1 MPFRIFQLFII
12 LISTMKKIRLPL
24 AAMAAFLLTAP
35 LQAQKSKDGWVDL
48 FNGKDLTGWKQLNGQ
63 AKYEVKDGAIVGTS
77 VMGTPN
83 SFLTTE
89 KDYGDFILELDV
101 KVDNKLNSGIQ
112 IRSLSKPEYMNGRV
126 HGYQVEIDPSDRA
139 YSAGIYDE
147 ARRGWLYPLDLNPE
161 GKKAFKRD
169 AWNKYRIEA
178 IGNSIRTFLNGVPVA
193 HVVDDMTPVGFICLQ
208 VHAIGNKEMEGTQ
221 VSWKNVRIKTANLKP
236 SPASNVR
243 IVNLIPNNLDAA
255 EKAQGYSL
263 LYDGKSVDQWRSY
276 GGTEFPAKRWSY
288 QDGVINISKS
298 DGSETG
304 NDIVTR
310 KLYGPAFEYEFEFK
324 LTEGANSGVKYFVD
338 QKFNS
343 NGKSGIGCEYQVLD
357 DERHPDAKLGKN
369 GNRTIASFY
378 DVIPADRP
386 KNAVKKIGEWN
397 QGRIVVQKDGTVQH
411 FLNGYKVVE
420 YVRGSP
426 QFKEFVAGS
435 KFAKFEGFGLSQEGN
450 LLLQDHGDNVFFRSL
465 KVKEIK

>member
-1 MPFRIFQLFII
+1 
-12 LISTMKKIRLPL
+12 MKKIKITFLGLLSLVSVLPS
-24 AAMAAFLLTAP
+24 F
-35 LQAQKSKDGWVDL
+35 AQKSKDGWQNL

-89 KDYGDFILELDV
+89 KDYGDFILEVDV

-112 IRSLSKPEYMNGRV
+112 IRSLSKPDYQNGRV

-147 ARRGWLYPLDLNPE
+147 ARRGWLYPLDLNE
-161 GKKAFKRD
+161 EAKKAFKKEQ
-169 AWNKYRIEA
+169 WNKYRIEA
-178 IGNSIRTFLNGVPVA
+178 IGTSIRTFLNGVPVA
-193 HVVDDMTPVGFICLQ
+193 HVIDDMTPSGFICLQ
-208 VHAIGNKEMEGTQ
+208 VHSIGSKDLEGTQ

-243 IVNLIPNNLDAA
+243 IVNLIPNVIDPS
-255 EKAQGYSL
+255 EKAEGWSL
-263 LYDGKSVDQWRSY
+263 LYDGKSADQWRSY
-276 GGTEFPAKRWSY
+276 GGTDFPSKRWAY
-288 QDGVINISKS
+288 NDGTITISKS

-304 NDIVTR
+304 NDIVTK
-310 KLYGPAFEYEFEFK
+310 KLYGPAFEFEFEFK

-343 NGKSGIGCEYQVLD
+343 DGKSGIGCEYQVLD

-386 KNAVKKIGEWN
+386 KNSVKKIGEWN

-426 QFKEFVAGS
+426 QFKDFVMSS
-435 KFAKFEGFGLSQEGN
+435 KFKKFEGFGMSQQGN
-450 LLLQDHGDNVFFRSL
+450 LLLQDHGDNVSFRSL
-465 KVKEIK
+465 KVKEL

>member
-1 MPFRIFQLFII
+1 
-12 LISTMKKIRLPL
+12 MKKIKIAFIGLLSLAVCLP
-24 AAMAAFLLTAP
+24 AFS
-35 LQAQKSKDGWVDL
+35 QKSKGGWQNL

-89 KDYGDFILELDV
+89 KDYGDFILEVDV

-112 IRSLSKPEYMNGRV
+112 IRSLSKPDYQNGRV

-147 ARRGWLYPLDLNPE
+147 ARRGWLYPLDLNPDA
-161 GKKAFKRD
+161 KTAFKKEQ
-169 AWNKYRIEA
+169 WNKYRIEA
-178 IGNSIRTFLNGVPVA
+178 IGNSIRTFLNGVAVA
-193 HVVDDMTPVGFICLQ
+193 HVIDDMTPSGFICLQ
-208 VHAIGNKEMEGTQ
+208 VHSIGSKDLEATQ
-221 VSWKNVRIKTANLKP
+221 VSWKNVRIQTTNLKP
-236 SPASNVR
+236 SPASNIR
-243 IVNLIPNNLDAA
+243 IVNLIPNALDAA
-255 EKAQGYSL
+255 EKAQGWSL
-263 LYDGKSVDQWRSY
+263 LYDGKTADQWRSY
-276 GGTEFPAKRWSY
+276 GGTDFPSKRWAY
-288 QDGVINISKS
+288 NDGTITISKS

-304 NDIVTR
+304 NDIVTK
-310 KLYGPAFEYEFEFK
+310 KLYGPAFEFEFEFK

-338 QKFNS
+338 QKFS
-343 NGKSGIGCEYQVLD
+343 ANGKSGIGCEYQVLD
-357 DERHPDAKLGKN
+357 DEKHPDAKLGKN

-386 KNAVKKIGEWN
+386 KNSVKKIGEWN

-426 QFKEFVAGS
+426 QFKDFVMSS
-435 KFAKFEGFGLSQEGN
+435 KFKNFEGFGMSQQGN
-450 LLLQDHGDNVFFRSL
+450 LLLQDHGDNVSFRSL
-465 KVKEIK
+465 KVREL

>member
-1 MPFRIFQLFII
+1 
-12 LISTMKKIRLPL
+12 MKKQKLPL
-24 AAMAAFLLTAP
+24 TILLLLVTLACAN
-35 LQAQKSKDGWVDL
+35 AQKSKDGWENL
-48 FNGKDLTGWKQLNGQ
+48 FNGKDLTGWKQLNGK

-77 VMGTPN
+77 VTDTPN

-89 KDYGDFILELDV
+89 KNYGDFIFECDV

-112 IRSLSKPEYMNGRV
+112 IRSLSTPDYQNGRV

-139 YSAGIYDE
+139 YSAGLYDE

-161 GKKAFKRD
+161 AKKAFKKD

-178 IGNSIRTFLNGVPVA
+178 IGSSIRTFLNGVPVA
-193 HVVDDMTPVGFICLQ
+193 HVIDDMTPSGFICLQ
-208 VHAIGNKEMEGTQ
+208 VHAIGSKDLEGTQ
-221 VSWKNVRIKTANLKP
+221 VSWKNVRIKTTDLKP
-236 SPASNVR
+236 SPAANIR
-243 IVNLIPNNLDAA
+243 IVNLIPNSLNEA
-255 EKAQGYSL
+255 EKAQGYTL
-263 LYDGKSVDQWRSY
+263 LYDGKTADQWRSY
-276 GGTEFPAKRWSY
+276 GGTDFPSKRWNY
-288 QDGVINISKS
+288 ADGTITISKS

-304 NDIVTR
+304 NDIVTK
-310 KLYGPAFEYEFEFK
+310 KLYGPAFEFEFDFK

-338 QKFNS
+338 QKFS
-343 NGKSGIGCEYQVLD
+343 SGGKSGIGCEYQVLD
-357 DERHPDAKLGKN
+357 DEKHPDAKLGKN

-420 YVRGSP
+420 YVRGSQ
-426 QFKEFVAGS
+426 QFKEFVAES
-435 KFAKFEGFGLSQEGN
+435 KFKGFEGFGLSQQGN
-450 LLLQDHGDNVFFRSL
+450 LLLQDHGDNVSFRSL

>member
-1 MPFRIFQLFII
+1 
-12 LISTMKKIRLPL
+12 MKKYKLSLL
-24 AAMAAFLLTAP
+24 AIFLVTA
-35 LQAQKSKDGWVDL
+35 LAQVHAQKSKDGWEYL

-63 AKYEVKDGAIVGTS
+63 AKYEVRDGAIVGTS

-89 KDYGDFILELDV
+89 KNYGDFILELDV

-112 IRSLSKPEYMNGRV
+112 IRSLSTPEYQNGRV

-161 GKKAFKRD
+161 GKKAFKKD
-169 AWNKYRIEA
+169 EWNKYRIEA
-178 IGNSIRTFLNGVPVA
+178 IGTSIRTFLNGKPVA
-193 HVVDDMTPVGFICLQ
+193 HVIDDMTPSGFICLQ
-208 VHAIGNKEMEGTQ
+208 VHSIGSKDLEGTQ
-221 VSWKNVRIKTANLKP
+221 VSWKNVRIKTTNLKP
-236 SPASNVR
+236 SPAANIA
-243 IVNLIPNNLDAA
+243 IVNLIPNVLDQA
-255 EKAQGYSL
+255 EKAQGWSL
-263 LYDGKSVDQWRSY
+263 LFDGKSVDQWRSY
-276 GGTEFPAKRWSY
+276 GGTDFPSKRWNY
-288 QDGVINISKS
+288 NDGSITITKS

-310 KLYGPAFEYEFEFK
+310 KEYGPAFEFEFDFK

-338 QKFNS
+338 PKFNS
-343 NGKSGIGCEYQVLD
+343 KGKSGIGCEYQVLD
-357 DERHPDAKLGKN
+357 DEKHPDAKLGKN

-386 KNAVKKIGEWN
+386 KNSMKKIGEWN
-397 QGRIVVQKDGTVQH
+397 KGRILVQKDGTVQH

-426 QFKEFVAGS
+426 QFKEFVAAS
-435 KFAKFEGFGLSQEGN
+435 KFKGFEGFGMSNTGH
-450 LLLQDHGDNVFFRSL
+450 LLLQDHGDNVSFRSL
-465 KVKEIK
+465 KVREIK

>member
-1 MPFRIFQLFII
+1 
-12 LISTMKKIRLPL
+12 MKKFRLPL
-24 AAMAAFLLTAP
+24 AGLAAFLLVSP
-35 LQAQKSKDGWVDL
+35 LQAQKSKDGWQDL
-48 FNGKDLTGWKQLNGQ
+48 FNGKDLSGWKQLNGQ

-112 IRSLSKPEYMNGRV
+112 IRSLSKPEYQNGRV

-161 GKKAFKRD
+161 GKKAFKKD

-178 IGNSIRTFLNGVPVA
+178 IGSSIRTFLNGVPVA
-193 HVVDDMTPVGFICLQ
+193 HVVDDMTPSGFICLQ
-208 VHAIGNKEMEGTQ
+208 VHSIGNKDLEGTQ
-221 VSWKNVRIKTANLKP
+221 VSWKNVRIKTSNLKP
-236 SPASNVR
+236 SPASKVR

-276 GGTEFPAKRWSY
+276 GGTDFPTKRWNY
-288 QDGVINISKS
+288 NDGAIVISKS

-310 KLYGPAFEYEFEFK
+310 KLYGPAFEFEFEFK

-343 NGKSGIGCEYQVLD
+343 NGKSGIGCEFQVLD

-386 KNAVKKIGEWN
+386 RNSVKKIGEWN

-435 KFAKFEGFGLSQEGN
+435 KFAKFEGFGMSQEGN